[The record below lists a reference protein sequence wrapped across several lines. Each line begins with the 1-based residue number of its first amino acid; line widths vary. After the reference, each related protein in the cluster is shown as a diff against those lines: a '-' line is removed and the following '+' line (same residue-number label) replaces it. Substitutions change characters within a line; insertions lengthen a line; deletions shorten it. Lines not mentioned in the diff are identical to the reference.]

1 MLLTLN
7 QLTEVKVGTEECP
20 ISSTSASEAV
30 FAWLSCN
37 CRMPDG
43 RVGAFHVA
51 GKAVLYIE
59 GRWMFLQPHEL
70 ENIVLLTMEKVMVT
84 KRKPGRPKEGDEGEM
99 TYTSGMQISPGMA
112 ASVAKSVL
120 TLLSME
126 RDMDAFPF
134 WVGTDFKDVSTW
146 ARYENGIVDYRTLE
160 FFPDDWR
167 FVNPIT
173 VAAKWTPGAECPR
186 FEQFL
191 EESFKEDKGAAE
203 ALACALGM
211 GHIGARGAPRKAVGQ
226 FGKARSGK
234 GVSTSLQK
242 RLIGKKWCKSTTAMA
257 LSGPHGMEGL
267 DVASTIVVNEA
278 GDMEASQR
286 RALSTITKQVIGDDD
301 VPVNPKGVRQHN
313 AVVQAQVFFQ
323 ANSIPSFADAKGSIS
338 GKLVILPYRFSYLG
352 KEDVHL
358 VDKLWAEREGVC
370 QLIAKA
376 TNKLLTSQ
384 KWPRS
389 IYEEEQMREF
399 LGENNPVQAFI
410 KDMLLPGAGA
420 DTVPI
425 ARIRSYWLLWK
436 EWKHM
441 DVQSVNERTLG
452 QKIVEEAHWE
462 VKKGQVGENKVLV
475 GLKWNPDAVK
485 ELVVMRG
492 GAMPTEERV
501 LAEAE

>member
-1 MLLTLN
+1 MLLTIDKLD
-7 QLTEVKVGTEECP
+7 EVKVGHMECP
-20 ISSTSASEAV
+20 ISSGSASETV
-30 FAWLSCN
+30 FGWLSCN

-43 RVGAFHVA
+43 RLGAFHVS

-59 GRWMFLQPHEL
+59 GQWAFLQPHEL
-70 ENIVLLTMEKVMVT
+70 ENVVLLTAEKVMVT

-99 TYTSGMQISPGMA
+99 TYVSGMQMTPGMA
-112 ASVAKSVL
+112 ASVAKSVM

-126 RDMDAFPF
+126 RDVDAFPF
-134 WVGTDFKDVSTW
+134 WVGPEQRDVATW
-146 ARYENGIVDYRTLE
+146 VKYENGIVDYRTLE
-160 FFPDDWR
+160 FIPHDWR
-167 FVNPIT
+167 FVCPVT
-173 VAAKWTPGAECPR
+173 VNAKWTLDAKCPR

-203 ALACALGM
+203 ALVCALGM
-211 GHIGARGAPRKAVGQ
+211 GHIGARGAPRKAIGQ

-242 RLIGKKWCKSTTAMA
+242 KLIGKKWCKSTTAMA

-352 KEDVHL
+352 KEDVTL

-370 QLIAKA
+370 QLIAHA
-376 TNKLLTSQ
+376 ANKLLTSQ
-384 KWPRS
+384 QWPRS
-389 IYEEEQMREF
+389 MYEEEQMREF

-410 KDMLLPGAGA
+410 KDMLVPGAVT
-420 DTVPI
+420 DTIPI
-425 ARIRSYWLLWK
+425 ARVRSYWRLWK
-436 EWKHM
+436 EWKH
-441 DVQSVNERTLG
+441 VEGKGVNERTLG
-452 QKIVEEAHWE
+452 QKIAEEAGWE
-462 VKKGQVGENKVLV
+462 VKRGQVGENKVLSGV
-475 GLKWNPDAVK
+475 KWNPDAVR

-492 GAMPTEERV
+492 GVMPTDDRV
-501 LAEAE
+501 LEDAD